1 MAAPQGAPQPAGA
14 GAMAAAVM
22 QVTAPAAVSVM
33 VQAAEPAGAWT
44 MGLPVKPPIREK
56 VLAGV

>member
-1 MAAPQGAPQPAGA
+1 
-14 GAMAAAVM
+14 MAAAVT